1 VAPPSVADG
10 DDQTPFWMPWNPRW
24 PVWPTR
30 PRRHPPPRRPVFG
43 IPALIVLGLVAAFVA
58 WVSAEPMWLAVGHG
72 ERGTA
77 TATQCSL
84 EGVPYEC
91 VTFTAASGRYVAE
104 DVTLVGTEHRSLQPG
119 TSVSAEMVSPRS
131 SRAYAADDTAHHL
144 RSGIGL
150 ALILLCGLGIAWATG
165 ATRLEP
171 PTTRRPAFLACLGAP
186 LLLTLGFLA
195 ATW

>member
-1 VAPPSVADG
+1 
-10 DDQTPFWMPWNPRW
+10 
-24 PVWPTR
+24 
-30 PRRHPPPRRPVFG
+30 VFG

>member
-1 VAPPSVADG
+1 L
-10 DDQTPFWMPWNPRW
+10 
-24 PVWPTR
+24 
-30 PRRHPPPRRPVFG
+30 G

-58 WVSAEPMWLAVGHG
+58 WVSAEPIWLALGHG

-77 TATQCSL
+77 TATQCFL

-91 VTFTAASGRYVAE
+91 VTFTAAGGRYVAE

-131 SRAYAADDTAHHL
+131 SRAYAVDTTGLLL
-144 RSGIGL
+144 RSAAGL
-150 ALILLCGLGIAWATG
+150 VVLLLCGLGAVWATG

-171 PTTRRPAFLACLGAP
+171 PATRRPAFLACLGAP

-195 ATW
+195 AAW